1 MPFYVPLVQW
11 KNVKDLGSIPKGDS
25 TKTFNFKKGAT
36 MILTSNKALDAIND
50 ILAAV
55 GEAPVNSLEDS
66 QNVDVENAIRV
77 LEKVNRQVQSKG
89 WSFNHVNE
97 TKLNRD
103 LTTRHIKWQDDI
115 LYIVGTDGTK
125 YVQRGDYVYD
135 FDNQTD
141 LFDSDIEV
149 ELIRL
154 VDFDYMPNV
163 ARDYIV
169 AKAAR
174 IFQSQTLDDDSI
186 GQNLLQQEQEAWA
199 ALQEYEMELGDYS
212 MFGLQP
218 VQTLEAR

>member
-1 MPFYVPLVQW
+1 
-11 KNVKDLGSIPKGDS
+11 
-25 TKTFNFKKGAT
+25 
-36 MILTSNKALDAIND
+36 MILTSDKALDAINEMLIAIGD
-50 ILAAV
+50 S
-55 GEAPVNSLEDS
+55 PVNTLEDS

-77 LEKVNRQVQSKG
+77 LDRVNRQVQSKG
-89 WSFNHVNE
+89 WSFNHVND

-103 LTTRHIKWQDDI
+103 LTTNKIKWQDDL

-125 YVQRGDYVYD
+125 YVQRGEYVYD

-141 LFDSDIEV
+141 IFDSDIEV

-154 VDFDYMPNV
+154 IDFEYMPSV

-169 AKAAR
+169 AKASR
-174 IFQSQTLDDDSI
+174 IFQSQTLDDDTI
-186 GQNLLQQEQEAWA
+186 GQNLLAQEQEAWA

-212 MFGLQP
+212 MFSIQP

>member
-1 MPFYVPLVQW
+1 
-11 KNVKDLGSIPKGDS
+11 
-25 TKTFNFKKGAT
+25 
-36 MILTSNKALDAIND
+36 MILTSNKSLDAIND
-50 ILAAV
+50 MLAAV
-55 GEAPVNSLEDS
+55 GEAPVNTLEDS

-77 LEKVNRQVQSKG
+77 LEKINRQVQSKG

-97 TKLNRD
+97 AKLNRD
-103 LTTRHIKWQDDI
+103 VTTNKIKWQDDI

-125 YVQRGDYVYD
+125 YVQRGEYVYD

-141 LFDSDIEV
+141 TFTSDIEV

-154 VDFDYMPNV
+154 IDFDYMPSV

-186 GQNLLQQEQEAWA
+186 GQTLLAQEQEAWA

-212 MFGLQP
+212 MFSVQS

>member
-1 MPFYVPLVQW
+1 
-11 KNVKDLGSIPKGDS
+11 
-25 TKTFNFKKGAT
+25 
-36 MILTSNKALDAIND
+36 MILTSNKALDAINEMLTAIGD
-50 ILAAV
+50 S
-55 GEAPVNSLEDS
+55 PVNTIEDS
-66 QNVDVENAIRV
+66 RNVDVENAIRV
-77 LEKVNRQVQSKG
+77 LDKVNRQVQSKG

-97 TKLNRD
+97 TRLNVD
-103 LTTRHIKWQDDI
+103 INTRHIKWQDDI

-125 YVQRGDYVYD
+125 YVQRGEYVYD

-141 LFDSDIEV
+141 TFTSDIEV

-154 VDFDYMPNV
+154 IAFDYMPSV

-186 GQNLLQQEQEAWA
+186 GQNLLANEQEAWA

-212 MFGLQP
+212 MFSVQP

>member
-1 MPFYVPLVQW
+1 
-11 KNVKDLGSIPKGDS
+11 
-25 TKTFNFKKGAT
+25 
-36 MILTSNKALDAIND
+36 MILTSDKALEAIND
-50 ILAAV
+50 MLAAV
-55 GEAPVNSLEDS
+55 GEAPVNTLEDS

-77 LEKVNRQVQSKG
+77 LNKVNRQVQSKG
-89 WSFNHVNE
+89 WSFNHIEDAYLNVDIT
-97 TKLNRD
+97 TKK
-103 LTTRHIKWQDDI
+103 IKWQDDL

-125 YVQRGDYVYD
+125 YVQRGEYVYD

-141 LFDSDIEV
+141 IFNSDIEV

-154 VDFDYMPNV
+154 VDFDYMPSV

-186 GQNLLQQEQEAWA
+186 GQNLLTQEQEAWA

-212 MFGLQP
+212 MFSVQP
-218 VQTLEAR
+218 VQSLEAR

>member
-1 MPFYVPLVQW
+1 
-11 KNVKDLGSIPKGDS
+11 
-25 TKTFNFKKGAT
+25 
-36 MILTSNKALDAIND
+36 MILTSNKALEAIND
-50 ILAAV
+50 MLAAV
-55 GEAPVNSLEDS
+55 GEAPVNTLEDS

-77 LEKVNRQVQSKG
+77 LEKINRQVQSKG
-89 WSFNHVNE
+89 WSFNHADE
-97 TKLNRD
+97 AKLNRD
-103 LTTRHIKWQDDI
+103 VTTNKIKWQDDI

-125 YVQRGDYVYD
+125 YVQRGEYVYD

-141 LFDSDIEV
+141 TFTSDIEV

-154 VDFDYMPNV
+154 IDFDYMPSV

-186 GQNLLQQEQEAWA
+186 GQNLLAQEQEAWA

-212 MFGLQP
+212 MFSIQP

>member
-1 MPFYVPLVQW
+1 MTLYVPLVQW
-11 KNVKDLGSIPKGDS
+11 KNIKDLGSIPKGG
-25 TKTFNFKKGAT
+25 TTTIIFIKKGAT
-36 MILTSNKALDAIND
+36 MILTSNKALEAIND
-50 ILAAV
+50 MLAAV
-55 GEAPVNSLEDS
+55 GEAPVNTLEDS

-89 WSFNHVNE
+89 WSFNHVDE
-97 TKLNRD
+97 AKLNRD
-103 LTTRHIKWQDDI
+103 LTTNKIKWQDDI

-125 YVQRGDYVYD
+125 YVHRGEYLYD

-141 LFDSDIEV
+141 TFTSDIEV

-154 VDFDYMPNV
+154 VDFDYMPSV

-186 GQNLLQQEQEAWA
+186 GQNLLAQEQEAWA

-212 MFGLQP
+212 MFSVQP

>member
-1 MPFYVPLVQW
+1 
-11 KNVKDLGSIPKGDS
+11 
-25 TKTFNFKKGAT
+25 
-36 MILTSNKALDAIND
+36 MILTSNKSLDAIND
-50 ILAAV
+50 MLAAV
-55 GEAPVNSLEDS
+55 GEAPVNTLEDS

-89 WSFNHVNE
+89 WSFNHVDE
-97 TKLNRD
+97 AKLNRD
-103 LTTRHIKWQDDI
+103 VTTNKIKWQDDI

-125 YVQRGDYVYD
+125 YVQRGEYVYD

-141 LFDSDIEV
+141 TFTSDIEV

-154 VDFDYMPNV
+154 IDFDYMPSV

-174 IFQSQTLDDDSI
+174 IFQFQILDDDSI
-186 GQNLLQQEQEAWA
+186 SQNLLAQEKEAWA

-212 MFGLQP
+212 MFSVQP

>member
-1 MPFYVPLVQW
+1 
-11 KNVKDLGSIPKGDS
+11 
-25 TKTFNFKKGAT
+25 
-36 MILTSNKALDAIND
+36 MILTSNKSLDAIND
-50 ILAAV
+50 MLASI

-89 WSFNHVNE
+89 WSFNHVDE
-97 TKLNRD
+97 AKLNVD
-103 LTTRHIKWQDDI
+103 LTTHKIKWQDDI

-125 YVQRGDYVYD
+125 YVQKGEYVYD
-135 FDNQTD
+135 FDNQKDT
-141 LFDSDIEV
+141 FDSDISV

-154 VDFDYMPNV
+154 VDFDYMPSV

-174 IFQSQTLDDDSI
+174 IFQQQTLDDDSI
-186 GQNLLQQEQEAWA
+186 GQHLQVQEGEAWG
-199 ALQEYEMELGDYS
+199 ALQEYEMELGDYT

-218 VQTLEAR
+218 VKTLEVR

>member
-1 MPFYVPLVQW
+1 
-11 KNVKDLGSIPKGDS
+11 
-25 TKTFNFKKGAT
+25 
-36 MILTSNKALDAIND
+36 MILTSDKALDAINEMLIAIGD
-50 ILAAV
+50 S
-55 GEAPVNSLEDS
+55 PVNTLEDS

-77 LEKVNRQVQSKG
+77 LDRVNRQVQSKG
-89 WSFNHVNE
+89 WSFNHVND

-103 LTTRHIKWQDDI
+103 LTTNKIKWQDDL

-125 YVQRGDYVYD
+125 YVQRGEYVYD

-141 LFDSDIEV
+141 IFDSDIEV

-154 VDFDYMPNV
+154 IDFEYMPSV

-169 AKAAR
+169 AKASR
-174 IFQSQTLDDDSI
+174 IFQSQTLNDDTI
-186 GQNLLQQEQEAWA
+186 GQNLLAQEQDAWA

-212 MFGLQP
+212 MFSVQP

>member
-1 MPFYVPLVQW
+1 
-11 KNVKDLGSIPKGDS
+11 
-25 TKTFNFKKGAT
+25 
-36 MILTSNKALDAIND
+36 MILTSNKALEAIND
-50 ILAAV
+50 MLATV
-55 GEAPVNSLEDS
+55 GEAPVNTLEDS

-77 LEKVNRQVQSKG
+77 LEKINRQVQSKG
-89 WSFNHVNE
+89 WSFNHVDE
-97 TKLNRD
+97 AKLNRD
-103 LTTRHIKWQDDI
+103 VTTNKIKWQDDI

-125 YVQRGDYVYD
+125 YVQRGEYVYD

-141 LFDSDIEV
+141 TFTSDIEV

-154 VDFDYMPNV
+154 IDFDYMPSV

-174 IFQSQTLDDDSI
+174 IFQSQTIDDDSI
-186 GQNLLQQEQEAWA
+186 GQNLLTQEQEAWA

-212 MFGLQP
+212 MFSIQP

>member
-1 MPFYVPLVQW
+1 
-11 KNVKDLGSIPKGDS
+11 
-25 TKTFNFKKGAT
+25 
-36 MILTSNKALDAIND
+36 MILTSNKALEAIND
-50 ILAAV
+50 MLAAV
-55 GEAPVNSLEDS
+55 GEAPVNTLEDS

-103 LTTRHIKWQDDI
+103 LTTKKIKWQDDL
-115 LYIVGTDGTK
+115 LYLVGTDGTK

-141 LFDSDIEV
+141 TFDSDIEV

-154 VDFDYMPNV
+154 VDFDYMPSV

-169 AKAAR
+169 AKASR

-186 GQNLLQQEQEAWA
+186 GQNLLSQEQEAWA

-212 MFGLQP
+212 MFSIQP

>member
-1 MPFYVPLVQW
+1 
-11 KNVKDLGSIPKGDS
+11 
-25 TKTFNFKKGAT
+25 

-50 ILAAV
+50 MLAAI

-77 LEKVNRQVQSKG
+77 LERVNRQVQSKG
-89 WSFNHVNE
+89 WSFNHVAE
-97 TKLNRD
+97 TKLNVD
-103 LTTRHIKWQDDI
+103 LTTHKIKWQGDL

-125 YVQRGDYVYD
+125 YVQRGEYVYD

-141 LFDSDIEV
+141 TFDSDIAV

-154 VDFDYMPNV
+154 VDFDYMPSV

-174 IFQSQTLDDDSI
+174 IFQQYTLDDDSI
-186 GQNLLQQEQEAWA
+186 GQNLVAQENEAWA
-199 ALQEYEMELGDYS
+199 ALQEYEMELGDYT
-212 MFGLQP
+212 MFSLQP
-218 VQTLEAR
+218 VQTLEVR

>member
-1 MPFYVPLVQW
+1 
-11 KNVKDLGSIPKGDS
+11 
-25 TKTFNFKKGAT
+25 

-50 ILAAV
+50 MLAAV
-55 GEAPVNSLEDS
+55 GEAPVNTLEDS

-77 LEKVNRQVQSKG
+77 LDKVNRQVQSKG

-97 TKLNRD
+97 TKLNVD
-103 LTTRHIKWQDDI
+103 IITKHIKWQDDI

-135 FDNQTD
+135 FGNQTD
-141 LFDSDIEV
+141 IFTSDIKV

-154 VDFDYMPNV
+154 VDFDYMPSV

-186 GQNLLQQEQEAWA
+186 GQSLITQEQEAWA

-212 MFGLQP
+212 MFSVQP
-218 VQTLEAR
+218 VQNLEVR

>member
-1 MPFYVPLVQW
+1 
-11 KNVKDLGSIPKGDS
+11 
-25 TKTFNFKKGAT
+25 

-50 ILAAV
+50 MLAAV
-55 GEAPVNSLEDS
+55 GEAPVNTLEDS

-77 LEKVNRQVQSKG
+77 LEKINRQVQSKG
-89 WSFNHVNE
+89 WSFNHVDE
-97 TKLNRD
+97 AKLNRD
-103 LTTRHIKWQDDI
+103 VTTNKIKWQDDI
-115 LYIVGTDGTK
+115 LYIVGTAGTK
-125 YVQRGDYVYD
+125 YVQRGEYVYD
-135 FDNQTD
+135 FDNHTD
-141 LFDSDIEV
+141 TFTSDIEV

-154 VDFDYMPNV
+154 IDFDYMPSV

-186 GQNLLQQEQEAWA
+186 GQNLLAQEQEAWA

-212 MFGLQP
+212 MFSIQP

>member
-1 MPFYVPLVQW
+1 
-11 KNVKDLGSIPKGDS
+11 
-25 TKTFNFKKGAT
+25 

-50 ILAAV
+50 MLAAV
-55 GEAPVNSLEDS
+55 GEAPVNTLEDS

-77 LEKVNRQVQSKG
+77 LEKINRQVQSKG
-89 WSFNHVNE
+89 WSFNHVDE
-97 TKLNRD
+97 AKLNRD
-103 LTTRHIKWQDDI
+103 VTTNKIKWQDDI

-125 YVQRGDYVYD
+125 YVQRGEYVYD
-135 FDNQTD
+135 FDNQKDT
-141 LFDSDIEV
+141 FDSDIEV

-154 VDFDYMPNV
+154 VDFDYMPIV

-186 GQNLLQQEQEAWA
+186 GQNLLSQEQEAWA

-212 MFGLQP
+212 MFSIQP

>member
-1 MPFYVPLVQW
+1 
-11 KNVKDLGSIPKGDS
+11 
-25 TKTFNFKKGAT
+25 
-36 MILTSNKALDAIND
+36 MILTSNKALDAVND
-50 ILAAV
+50 MLAAI

-89 WSFNHVNE
+89 WSFNHVDE
-97 TKLNRD
+97 AKLNRD
-103 LTTRHIKWQDDI
+103 LTTKKIKWQDDI

-125 YVQRGDYVYD
+125 YVQRGEYVYD

-141 LFDSDIEV
+141 IFDSDIEV

-154 VDFDYMPNV
+154 VDFDYMPSV

-169 AKAAR
+169 AKASR
-174 IFQSQTLDDDSI
+174 IYQQQTLDDDSI
-186 GQNLLQQEQEAWA
+186 GQNLTAQENEAWA

-218 VQTLEAR
+218 VKTLEVR

>member
-1 MPFYVPLVQW
+1 
-11 KNVKDLGSIPKGDS
+11 
-25 TKTFNFKKGAT
+25 
-36 MILTSNKALDAIND
+36 MILTSDKTLDAINEM
-50 ILAAV
+50 LAAV
-55 GEAPVNSLEDS
+55 GEAPVNTLEDS

-89 WSFNHVNE
+89 WSFNHNE
-97 TKLNRD
+97 ETHLNVDIMTKK
-103 LTTRHIKWQDDI
+103 IKWQDDL

-141 LFDSDIEV
+141 TFDSDIEV
-149 ELIRL
+149 EVIRL
-154 VDFDYMPNV
+154 VDFDYMPTV

-174 IFQSQTLDDDSI
+174 IFQYQTLDDDNI
-186 GQNLLQQEQEAWA
+186 GQNLLAQEQEAWA

-212 MFGLQP
+212 MFSIQP
-218 VQTLEAR
+218 VQNLEVR

>member
-1 MPFYVPLVQW
+1 
-11 KNVKDLGSIPKGDS
+11 
-25 TKTFNFKKGAT
+25 
-36 MILTSNKALDAIND
+36 MILTSNKALEAIND
-50 ILAAV
+50 MLAAV
-55 GEAPVNSLEDS
+55 GEAPVNTLEDS

-97 TKLNRD
+97 AKLNRD
-103 LTTRHIKWQDDI
+103 LTTNKIKWQDDI

-125 YVQRGDYVYD
+125 YVQRGEYVYD
-135 FDNQTD
+135 FDNQKNT
-141 LFDSDIEV
+141 FDSDIEV

-154 VDFDYMPNV
+154 VDFDYMPIV

-174 IFQSQTLDDDSI
+174 IFQSQTLDDDNI

-212 MFGLQP
+212 MFSIQP
-218 VQTLEAR
+218 VQSLEVR

>member
-1 MPFYVPLVQW
+1 
-11 KNVKDLGSIPKGDS
+11 
-25 TKTFNFKKGAT
+25 

-50 ILAAV
+50 MLAAV
-55 GEAPVNSLEDS
+55 GEAPVNTLEDS

-77 LEKVNRQVQSKG
+77 LDKVNRQVQSKG

-103 LTTRHIKWQDDI
+103 ITTRHIKWQDDI

-154 VDFDYMPNV
+154 VDFDYMPNA

-174 IFQSQTLDDDSI
+174 IFQSQTLADDSI
-186 GQNLLQQEQEAWA
+186 GQNLMQAEQEAWA

-218 VQTLEAR
+218 VKSLEVR

>member
-1 MPFYVPLVQW
+1 
-11 KNVKDLGSIPKGDS
+11 
-25 TKTFNFKKGAT
+25 
-36 MILTSNKALDAIND
+36 MILTSNKALEAIND
-50 ILAAV
+50 MLAAV
-55 GEAPVNSLEDS
+55 GEAPVNTLEDS

-77 LEKVNRQVQSKG
+77 LEKINRQVQSKG
-89 WSFNHVNE
+89 WSFNHVDE
-97 TKLNRD
+97 AKLNRD
-103 LTTRHIKWQDDI
+103 VTTNKIKWQDDI

-125 YVQRGDYVYD
+125 YVQRGEYVYD

-141 LFDSDIEV
+141 TFTSDIEV

-154 VDFDYMPNV
+154 IDFDYMPSV

-186 GQNLLQQEQEAWA
+186 GQNLLAQEQEAWV

-212 MFGLQP
+212 MFSIQP

>member
-1 MPFYVPLVQW
+1 
-11 KNVKDLGSIPKGDS
+11 
-25 TKTFNFKKGAT
+25 
-36 MILTSNKALDAIND
+36 MILTSNKSLDAIND
-50 ILAAV
+50 MLAAV
-55 GEAPVNSLEDS
+55 GEAPVNTLEDS

-77 LEKVNRQVQSKG
+77 LEKINRQVQSKG
-89 WSFNHVNE
+89 WSFNRVDE
-97 TKLNRD
+97 AKLNRD
-103 LTTRHIKWQDDI
+103 VTTNKIKWQDDI

-125 YVQRGDYVYD
+125 YVQRGEYVYD

-141 LFDSDIEV
+141 TFTSDIEV

-154 VDFDYMPNV
+154 IDFDYMPSV

-186 GQNLLQQEQEAWA
+186 GQNLLTQEQEAWA

-212 MFGLQP
+212 MFSIQP

>member
-1 MPFYVPLVQW
+1 
-11 KNVKDLGSIPKGDS
+11 
-25 TKTFNFKKGAT
+25 

-50 ILAAV
+50 MLVAV
-55 GEAPVNSLEDS
+55 GEAPVNTLEDS

-77 LEKVNRQVQSKG
+77 LEKINRQVQSKG
-89 WSFNHVNE
+89 WSFNHVDE
-97 TKLNRD
+97 AKLNRD
-103 LTTRHIKWQDDI
+103 VITNKIKWQDDI

-125 YVQRGDYVYD
+125 YVQRGEYVYD

-141 LFDSDIEV
+141 TFTSDIEV

-154 VDFDYMPNV
+154 IDFDYMPSV

-186 GQNLLQQEQEAWA
+186 GQNLLAQEQEAWA

-212 MFGLQP
+212 MFSIQP

>member
-1 MPFYVPLVQW
+1 
-11 KNVKDLGSIPKGDS
+11 
-25 TKTFNFKKGAT
+25 
-36 MILTSNKALDAIND
+36 MILTSNKAIDAIND
-50 ILAAV
+50 MLAAV
-55 GEAPVNSLEDS
+55 GEAPVNTIEDS

-97 TKLNRD
+97 EKLNRN
-103 LTTRHIKWQDDI
+103 LTTNKIKWQDDI

-125 YVQRGDYVYD
+125 YVHRGEYVYD
-135 FDNQTD
+135 FDNQKDT
-141 LFDSDIEV
+141 FTSDIEV

-154 VDFDYMPNV
+154 VDFEYMPNV

-186 GQNLLQQEQEAWA
+186 GQNLLAQEQDAWA

-212 MFGLQP
+212 MLSIQP